1 MTHRSHKTSFG
12 VLAAGVAIMAM
23 ATLASAVEVDGLVGF
38 EDLFGRY
45 APGGNCGKQPQ
56 ILVDSG
62 GITLEVIGVVEKV
75 SNPEFAASYG
85 GPAYNGISKWF
96 FPVRIASGYAVLMTF
111 NANEQKGVLLIEGH
125 DEGWAGG
132 PPLSPYNK
140 ALVQGSPYARCK

>member
-1 MTHRSHKTSFG
+1 MTHRSYKTSFG
-12 VLAAGVAIMAM
+12 VLAAGVAIVAM
-23 ATLASAVEVDGLVGF
+23 TTMASAVEVDGLAGF
-38 EDLFGRY
+38 DDLFGRY
-45 APGGNCGKQPQ
+45 APGGDCGKQPQ

-62 GITLEVIGVVEKV
+62 GITLEVSGVAEKV

-85 GPAYNGISKWF
+85 GPDYNGISKWF

-111 NANEQKGVLLIEGH
+111 NADEQKGTLLITPH

-132 PPLSPYNK
+132 PPLSLRNK